1 MYKPLRTTHHAPR
14 HVVIVGGGIAGLA
27 TAYYLQKQARAENL
41 PLTYSL
47 VERSPRFGGK
57 ITTSL
62 ANGFIIEGGPDSFI
76 TQKPWALQLCKELG
90 LEDRLL
96 GTNDDRRKTYILSK
110 GRLRTLPD
118 GVMLIVPT
126 RFMPF
131 ALSPLISPWGKLR
144 MGMDLFIP
152 PKTDDA
158 DESLAG
164 FIERRLG
171 REALDKIAEPLM
183 AGIYVADPYKLS
195 LKSAFPRFIALEQ
208 KYGSLIKGMLA
219 GQKAMRNSP
228 SNQPRLPLFMTLRG
242 GLNELVETIVGKLE
256 GQLLTGQTVT
266 ALEMPANGA
275 APYQVALSNHKTLQA
290 DAVVMATPAYSA
302 ANLLEAHAP
311 DVAQKLNQIRY
322 LSTATVSLAFKRAEI
337 AHPLDGFGFVVPK
350 SEACRLMAC
359 TWITT
364 KFNHRAPDDQVLLR
378 VFVGGYKHEALVDLP
393 DEDLLALVREE
404 ISRIMG
410 INARPTHHEIYRWRR
425 GNAQY
430 DVGHL
435 DRVAEIEA
443 LTRQSLP
450 GLYLTGS
457 AFRGVGLPD
466 CIHQGQQTAEQVVQH
481 LQTSYQP
488 SADSHQPSAVRDGQ
502 G

>member
-1 MYKPLRTTHHAPR
+1 MNASAP
-14 HVVIVGGGIAGLA
+14 HVVIIGGGIAGLA
-27 TAYYLQKQARAENL
+27 TAYYLQKQARDDGL
-41 PLTYSL
+41 PLAYTL
-47 VERSPRFGGK
+47 VERSPSFGGK

-131 ALSPLISPWGKLR
+131 ALSPLISPWGKIR
-144 MGMDLFIP
+144 MGMDLFVP
-152 PKTDDA
+152 PKMNDA
-158 DESLAG
+158 DESLAS

-183 AGIYVADPYKLS
+183 AGIYVADPYQLS
-195 LKSAFPRFIALEQ
+195 LKSTFPRFIAMEQ

-219 GQKAMRNSP
+219 GQKAMRNSASKRP
-228 SNQPRLPLFMTLRG
+228 KLPLFMTLRG

-266 ALEMPANGA
+266 SLSRPANGS
-275 APYQVALSNHKTLQA
+275 APYQVELSDHQSLAA

-302 ANLLEAHAP
+302 ASLLEPHAP
-311 DVAQKLNQIRY
+311 DVAHKLNQIRY
-322 LSTATVSLAFKRAEI
+322 LSTATVSLAFNRAEI
-337 AHPLDGFGFVVPK
+337 SHSLDGFGFVVPK

-378 VFVGGYKHEALVDLP
+378 VFVGGYKHQDLVDLS
-393 DEDLLALVREE
+393 DEEMLTLVREE
-404 ISRIMG
+404 ISQIMG
-410 INARPTHHEIYRWRR
+410 IDAQPTHHEIYRWRR

-443 LTRQSLP
+443 LTQQSLP
-450 GLYLTGS
+450 GIYLTGS

-466 CIHQGQQTAEQVVQH
+466 CIHQGQQTAEQIVQH
-481 LQTSYQP
+481 LQTS
-488 SADSHQPSAVRDGQ
+488 HQPSAISRQPIEVGQ
-502 G
+502 N